1 MNQMAEKNDEQEL
14 SEIAK
19 LKKEISELKEIQKE
33 ILESIKKH

>member
-19 LKKEISELKEIQKE
+19 LRNTNCGAEGNAGGGS
-33 ILESIKKH
+33 